1 MQPNKTVC
9 QRFRPAPARN
19 EFNYRFCAARLN
31 AAKGGFL
38 HDALTCV
45 LGMCVLFSAYFAVSL
60 AIWAVEKF
68 IN

>member
-1 MQPNKTVC
+1 MKTNKTVC
-9 QRFRPAPARN
+9 PRFRPAPARN

-31 AAKGGFL
+31 ADKGGFL
-38 HDALTCV
+38 HNALTCV
-45 LGMCVLFSAYFAVSL
+45 FGMCVLFSVYFVVSL

>member
-1 MQPNKTVC
+1 MQNRT
-9 QRFRPAPARN
+9 FRPAPARN
-19 EFNYRFCAARLN
+19 EYNYRFCAARLN

-38 HDALTCV
+38 HNVLTCV

-60 AIWAVEKF
+60 AILAVEKI